1 MNKNNYS
8 EAVAMA
14 ADRFASEVK
23 RAVVD
28 QIADDIEK
36 RADSIERLLVN
47 GRDIFQLATG
57 DRFHRLYSQR
67 QKMFI
72 KLDELH
78 RVWGF
83 LYKVL

>member
-8 EAVAMA
+8 AAVAWA
-14 ADRFASEVK
+14 AGCFASEVK

-28 QIADDIEK
+28 QIANDISE
-36 RADSIERLLVN
+36 RADAIERLLDN

-57 DRFHRLYSQR
+57 ERFHRIYHQR

-78 RVWGF
+78 RVGAM
-83 LYKVL
+83 LYKV